1 MGLKELGSV
10 RRIFVGSTKRWV
22 MLQSIS
28 WLQFGGF
35 IFFSLV
41 VYYGY
46 VLYRFYGQEVLG
58 LVARLKDGRAGE
70 RGEQVEKADGKVAE
84 VKVGMAGKGSNGEDG
99 KRKAGEPVAVEQKA
113 DERVAAEQE
122 VGHGPGLSGEGQ
134 GVMFEE
140 AAAEKPEPE
149 MFKVMEK
156 VVALLRAVLN
166 EGAATGVRREEL
178 EDRIQQVLVKY
189 RHLLRTPYA
198 RTINHFITRA
208 CMTQFSL
215 ALTAADMHRLWGS
228 AGNGAKRNDAGDD

>member
-1 MGLKELGSV
+1 
-10 RRIFVGSTKRWV
+10 

-28 WLQFGGF
+28 WLQFGSF
-35 IFFSLV
+35 IFISLV

-46 VLYRFYGQEVLG
+46 VLYRFYGREVQGVL
-58 LVARLKDGRAGE
+58 ARWKDGRAGVE
-70 RGEQVEKADGKVAE
+70 GGQVEKADRKVVE
-84 VKVGMAGKGSNGEDG
+84 VGMAGKGSNSEDG
-99 KRKAGEPVAVEQKA
+99 ERKAGEPVAAEQKA

>member
-1 MGLKELGSV
+1 
-10 RRIFVGSTKRWV
+10 

-35 IFFSLV
+35 IFISLV
-41 VYYGY
+41 GYYGY
-46 VLYRFYGQEVLG
+46 VLYRFYGAEVLG
-58 LVARLKDGRAGE
+58 LVARWKDGGRSGKVAQVRLVDERQDAKRTGKAGKE
-70 RGEQVEKADGKVAE
+70 DHSEGGETKADGPRTAE
-84 VKVGMAGKGSNGEDG
+84 
-99 KRKAGEPVAVEQKA
+99 RTTGEPVAT
-113 DERVAAEQE
+113 EQE
-122 VGHGPGLSGEGQ
+122 VGYGRELPGEGQ
-134 GVMFEE
+134 GVMFER
-140 AAAEKPEPE
+140 AAAEQPVPE

-189 RHLLRTPYA
+189 RHLLRTPYG

-215 ALTAADMHRLWGS
+215 VLSVEDVQRLWGV
-228 AGNGAKRNDAGDD
+228 D

>member
-1 MGLKELGSV
+1 
-10 RRIFVGSTKRWV
+10 

-35 IFFSLV
+35 IFISLV
-41 VYYGY
+41 GYYGY
-46 VLYRFYGQEVLG
+46 VVYRFYGREVLG
-58 LVARLKDGRAGE
+58 LVARWKDG
-70 RGEQVEKADGKVAE
+70 KDII
-84 VKVGMAGKGSNGEDG
+84 
-99 KRKAGEPVAVEQKA
+99 AGEP
-113 DERVAAEQE
+113 VAAEQE
-122 VGHGPGLSGEGQ
+122 VRYGPGLPGEGQ
-134 GVMFEE
+134 GVMFEPT
-140 AAAEKPEPE
+140 AAEEPKPE

-189 RHLLRTPYA
+189 RHLLRTPYG

-215 ALTAADMHRLWGS
+215 ALTAEDVQRLWGV
-228 AGNGAKRNDAGDD
+228 D